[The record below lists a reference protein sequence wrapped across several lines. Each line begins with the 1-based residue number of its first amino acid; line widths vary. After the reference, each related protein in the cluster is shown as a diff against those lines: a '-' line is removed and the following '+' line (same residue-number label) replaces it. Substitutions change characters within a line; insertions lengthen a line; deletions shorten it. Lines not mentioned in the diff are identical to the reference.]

1 MKCANCGAE
10 IRVGCVY
17 CPVCGKEAQIVSDY
31 NILEDDYLDSLLQE
45 GEKPSVPSKSKQKE
59 KAAKPKQEKPT
70 GKKSKKS
77 LYIVIFILLF
87 VAAFALIGGIL
98 FAKSLSYEGRME
110 KAEDAYEKKAY
121 EKAISYAKQA
131 LEKKKEDALAYA
143 VIGKSY
149 YQNKED
155 EAAKA
160 YLEKAVEK
168 QQKDK
173 EVYRFLI
180 DLYDKDSDY
189 EAIGDLYDEIKDS
202 SIQKLFRDYIVEA
215 PEVEPEAGSYGEYP
229 TITINSKDGADILYT
244 LDGSSPKEDGMF
256 YQEPFPIE
264 KEGKYTLR
272 AVCVDARG
280 IYSKEVKVKYEIDLD
295 VPDLP
300 TASPASGTYT
310 QPIKITIDVPVGC
323 RAYYAWNANPGEQ
336 STQYTEPFD
345 MIEGNNVL
353 SIILINESGQT
364 SGVQKYNYV
373 YMP

>member
-131 LEKKKEDALAYA
+131 LEKKKRGCFGICSHWKILLSEQRRRGSKG
-143 VIGKSY
+143 IFRKS
-149 YQNKED
+149 
-155 EAAKA
+155 
-160 YLEKAVEK
+160 
-168 QQKDK
+168 
-173 EVYRFLI
+173 
-180 DLYDKDSDY
+180 S
-189 EAIGDLYDEIKDS
+189 
-202 SIQKLFRDYIVEA
+202 
-215 PEVEPEAGSYGEYP
+215 
-229 TITINSKDGADILYT
+229 
-244 LDGSSPKEDGMF
+244 
-256 YQEPFPIE
+256 
-264 KEGKYTLR
+264 
-272 AVCVDARG
+272 
-280 IYSKEVKVKYEIDLD
+280 
-295 VPDLP
+295 
-300 TASPASGTYT
+300 
-310 QPIKITIDVPVGC
+310 
-323 RAYYAWNANPGEQ
+323 
-336 STQYTEPFD
+336 
-345 MIEGNNVL
+345 
-353 SIILINESGQT
+353 
-364 SGVQKYNYV
+364 
-373 YMP
+373 

>member
-31 NILEDDYLDSLLQE
+31 NILEE

-131 LEKKKEDALAYA
+131 LEKKKEDTLAYA

-149 YQNKED
+149 
-155 EAAKA
+155 
-160 YLEKAVEK
+160 
-168 QQKDK
+168 
-173 EVYRFLI
+173 
-180 DLYDKDSDY
+180 
-189 EAIGDLYDEIKDS
+189 
-202 SIQKLFRDYIVEA
+202 
-215 PEVEPEAGSYGEYP
+215 
-229 TITINSKDGADILYT
+229 
-244 LDGSSPKEDGMF
+244 
-256 YQEPFPIE
+256 
-264 KEGKYTLR
+264 
-272 AVCVDARG
+272 
-280 IYSKEVKVKYEIDLD
+280 
-295 VPDLP
+295 
-300 TASPASGTYT
+300 
-310 QPIKITIDVPVGC
+310 
-323 RAYYAWNANPGEQ
+323 
-336 STQYTEPFD
+336 
-345 MIEGNNVL
+345 
-353 SIILINESGQT
+353 
-364 SGVQKYNYV
+364 
-373 YMP
+373 

>member
-77 LYIVIFILLF
+77 LYIVFFILLF

-149 YQNKED
+149 YQKKED

-168 QQKDK
+168 QQKDT

-189 EAIGDLYDEIKDS
+189 EAISDLYDEIKDS
-202 SIQKLFRDYIVEA
+202 SIQKLFQDYIVEA
-215 PEVEPEAGSYGEYP
+215 PVVEPEAGSYGEYP
-229 TITINSKDGADILYT
+229 TITINSEYGADILYT

-264 KEGKYTLR
+264 KEGK
-272 AVCVDARG
+272 
-280 IYSKEVKVKYEIDLD
+280 IH
-295 VPDLP
+295 
-300 TASPASGTYT
+300 TAGSL
-310 QPIKITIDVPVGC
+310 C
-323 RAYYAWNANPGEQ
+323 
-336 STQYTEPFD
+336 
-345 MIEGNNVL
+345 
-353 SIILINESGQT
+353 
-364 SGVQKYNYV
+364 
-373 YMP
+373 